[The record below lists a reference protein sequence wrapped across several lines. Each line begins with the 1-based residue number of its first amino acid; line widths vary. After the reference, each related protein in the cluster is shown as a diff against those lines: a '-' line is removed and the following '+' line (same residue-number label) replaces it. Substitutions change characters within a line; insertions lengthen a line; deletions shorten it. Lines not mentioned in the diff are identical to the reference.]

1 MIYYSLLSIYLC
13 LCLCLC
19 LCRVCVA
26 LLPTLQQ
33 QYPSTYFVLIC
44 NAQIGVICQS
54 CGMKTSV
61 ERLEMNDKFKRYVK
75 NHPPPPSVD
84 IRPKREGEMTQQQ
97 QPPQASDN
105 NDAAAPA
112 AAAPPAAAA
121 AAAAA
126 ATTTAAP
133 AAAAATT
140 TSTETPEAE
149 EEDTGMN
156 EPTFDPIMQE
166 LANARL
172 NSAED
177 FESTWS
183 TDASADAAAA
193 RARALLP
200 DKLRELVSDQAADG
214 MRATLLSFPF
224 SVSLSCVVVCS

>member
-1 MIYYSLLSIYLC
+1 MIYSQSISISVSVSAVSVSLSCPHI
-13 LCLCLC
+13 
-19 LCRVCVA
+19 
-26 LLPTLQQ
+26 QQ

-112 AAAPPAAAA
+112 AAAAPP

-214 MRATLLSFPF
+214 MRATFLSSPLLSL
-224 SVSLSCVVVCS
+224 SLSLCLVSLFAVD